1 MCFTCVLV
9 PGALRDTDPSLL
21 SEKLL
26 PVESLAASAAF
37 WIIIFAAV
45 LSTSIVDFLAWSG
58 SFLLYLLLKFSL
70 KFSPIFFAIYLE
82 KIKK

>member
-1 MCFTCVLV
+1 MCFTCVLA
-9 PGALRDTDPSLL
+9 PGALRDTDPARL
-21 SEKLL
+21 SEKLI
-26 PVESLAASAAF
+26 PVESLVASAAF

-45 LSTSIVDFLAWSG
+45 LSASIVDFLAWSG

-70 KFSPIFFAIYLE
+70 KFSPMFFAIYLE